1 VSFWVDNV
9 AALVARL
16 KAAGVTVAIDPV
28 QIAGTTRA
36 FVRDLNGLLLEFVE
50 AGV

>member
-1 VSFWVDNV
+1 VSFWVDSV

-16 KAAGVTVAIDPV
+16 KDGGVAIAVDPV
-28 QIAGTTRA
+28 QIDGTTRA

-50 AGV
+50 P